1 MSSLGEKVKK
11 ASIYQGIAVFRHTF
25 FYTDNCQEEIGL
37 HCTGAASAF
46 PYRPPSWC
54 PVLVA
59 RSFVFCVVFCR
70 SLFVLFLMA
79 IVLSVLRFMDSDY
92 PFGIFK
98 LFLLVKFTR
107 YLLLVNSYHCMYF
120 QYCSGKNHNELLP
133 FVYHPLFTFHNFD
146 MSEINELQFKPNL
159 SVKIMYIE
167 HSLFVY
173 LSAHWT
179 FYFVYHLH
187 V

>member
-1 MSSLGEKVKK
+1 MIVSHIWNMLSCNQNKYQKCLLSSLGEKVKK
-11 ASIYQGIAVFRHTF
+11 DSIYQGIAVFRHTF

-70 SLFVLFLMA
+70 SLFVLFLLA
-79 IVLSVLRFMDSDY
+79 IVLSVLRIMDYDY

-98 LFLLVKFTR
+98 LFLLVKLTR

-120 QYCSGKNHNELLP
+120 QYFSGKKSQWALAICSSS
-133 FVYHPLFTFHNFD
+133 F
-146 MSEINELQFKPNL
+146 I
-159 SVKIMYIE
+159 YI
-167 HSLFVY
+167 S
-173 LSAHWT
+173 
-179 FYFVYHLH
+179 
-187 V
+187 